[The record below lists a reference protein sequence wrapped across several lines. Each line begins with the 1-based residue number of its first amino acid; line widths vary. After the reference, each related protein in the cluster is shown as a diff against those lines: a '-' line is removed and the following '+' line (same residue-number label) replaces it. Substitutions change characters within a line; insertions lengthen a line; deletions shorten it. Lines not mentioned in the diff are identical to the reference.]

1 MSKRVLIVD
10 DDRSM
15 CELLETDLGKRG
27 FSVSWHTSPEEAF
40 RVMMEEEFDV
50 VLTDLRMSGLNGIDF
65 CDRCVAN
72 RPDVPVIV
80 ITAFGSLETAV
91 AAIRAGAYDFVSKP
105 IEMEMLALTLERAVN
120 HRALKEKVQILSQAV
135 ENSQKFDEVIG
146 QSQAMEKMYDL
157 LARIADSDAS
167 VLLTGESGTGK
178 ELAARVLHRQSG
190 RQTGPFVAIN
200 CAALPDQLLESELFG
215 HTQGA
220 FTDARAAKK
229 GLILQA
235 EGGTLLLDEI
245 GDFPVTLQ
253 PKLLRALEERSLR
266 PIGGSSEIPFDV
278 RVIATTNRDLE
289 SAVDAGRF
297 REDLYYR
304 LNVIQIELPPLRARG
319 TDILLLAQHF
329 VQQFAT
335 RSSKHVIGISNT
347 AAEKLLGYSWP
358 GNVRELRNA
367 IERAVVLTRYKKLTV
382 EDLPQKIRA
391 YHRDHVLVEAMDP
404 TELVS
409 MEEVERRYILHV
421 LRSVGENKTLAA
433 RKLGFDRKTLYRK
446 LVRYGIKEV
455 AEETTEKSIGLEV
468 T

>member
-1 MSKRVLIVD
+1 MSRRVLIVD
-10 DDRSM
+10 DDRDM
-15 CELLETDLGKRG
+15 CELLETDLKKRG
-27 FSVSWHTSPEEAF
+27 FSISWHTSAEEALG
-40 RVMMEEEFDV
+40 VMMDKDFDA
-50 VLTDLRMSGLNGIDF
+50 VLTDLRMSGINGIDF
-65 CDRCVAN
+65 CDRCVSN

-120 HRALKEKVQILSQAV
+120 HRALKEKVNLLSRAV
-135 ENSQKFDEVIG
+135 EISQKFDEIIG
-146 QSQAMEKMYDL
+146 QSQVMEKLYDL
-157 LARIADSDAS
+157 LVRIADSDAS
-167 VLLTGESGTGK
+167 VLITGESGTGK
-178 ELAARVLHRQSG
+178 ELVAQILHRQSS

-200 CAALPDQLLESELFG
+200 CAALPNQLLESELFG

-220 FTDARAAKK
+220 FTDARATKK

-245 GDFPVTLQ
+245 GDFPITLQ

-289 SAVDAGRF
+289 SAVEEGRF

-304 LNVIQIELPPLRARG
+304 LNVIKIELPPLRARG

-329 VQQFAT
+329 VRQFAA
-335 RSSKHVIGISNT
+335 RSNKHVVGVSSA

-367 IERAVVLTRYKKLTV
+367 VERAVALTRYERMTV
-382 EDLPQKIRA
+382 ADLPEKIRA
-391 YHRDHVLVEAMDP
+391 YQRNHVLVGSTDP
-404 TELVS
+404 TELLP

-421 LRSVGENKTLAA
+421 LQSVGGNKTLAA
-433 RKLGFDRKTLYRK
+433 RVLGFDRKTLYRK
-446 LVRYGIKEV
+446 LVRYG
-455 AEETTEKSIGLEV
+455 TV
-468 T
+468 TD